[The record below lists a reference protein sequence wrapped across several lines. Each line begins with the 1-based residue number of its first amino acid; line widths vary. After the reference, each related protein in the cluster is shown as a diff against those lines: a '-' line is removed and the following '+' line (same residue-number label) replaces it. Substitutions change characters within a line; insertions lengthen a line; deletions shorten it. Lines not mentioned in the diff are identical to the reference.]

1 MATKSISIMKKS
13 ILLFCLLLVNGL
25 AYTQETVITI
35 LSNNS
40 SSIVLNYNFG
50 EYTLNTMLINGE
62 VTVYP
67 EMINATPLLEA
78 KAPDL
83 SKISESITIPKGAHV
98 TYEILKE
105 EFTDL
110 NDRIVRP
117 SKGNLYR
124 NIDPTKVPYEFGSV
138 YTKSNWF
145 PKSIVTLN
153 DEYQINELSGRSIWV
168 YPFRTLPTE
177 NILRVYKE
185 LTIRINISSDK
196 TDTKPRI
203 DRSFNDVYKNHFI
216 NYSAIKYDPI
226 SEQGKMLIISHSD
239 YIEELTSFRNWKTQ
253 IGIENEI
260 VDVATIGDATAI
272 KEYVQE
278 YYDTQGLTYLLLVG
292 DHDQVPA
299 DQLSAGYS
307 DNSYAY
313 AAGED
318 HYPDLFVGRFSV
330 ESIED
335 VQTMVNRTINY
346 ELNPTLDNSYKNA
359 ACIGS
364 EDGTESTD
372 PNSETTG
379 MGDNGEADW
388 HHQMNIKADL
398 LAYNY
403 TSIYEFYEGG
413 PYEGSVDAAGNPSS
427 SLLFDAVNNGLGLIN
442 YTGHGSAGEFVT
454 TGFNNSD
461 VNDLTNSESFP
472 FIFSVAC
479 VNGEFMNSTCFAE
492 HWLRATNSEGEPT
505 GAISAI
511 MSTINQS
518 WNPPMLAQDE
528 MNDLLTEQYEDNIC
542 RSFGAITMQG
552 CMKMNDDYG
561 SAGYEMT
568 DTWMIFGD
576 PSVVLRTD
584 KAGNATTVH
593 AEIMPIGTTSFTVNS
608 SNEGAIVAL
617 TYNNEIIAEGVIVEG
632 LVVLNF
638 DAITEVGTYTLTVT
652 AYNMVPSISNIQ
664 SVVLDGAYII
674 QEGLELT
681 SSLDGSDGQADY
693 GDLLVYNLGLEN
705 VGIDSTQTV
714 TVTATSES
722 PFVSIISEP
731 ITISTIGANEV
742 YWLLDAV
749 ELQVNTNISDQST
762 AVLDFEITSSDGLTW
777 FTSSTITL
785 SAPVLSTDAY
795 IVNDSLENGN
805 ALMEFGESFILGFPI
820 TNIGS
825 SSSASIIATLQS
837 DSPYL
842 IIETQLDSINS
853 LNSNGS
859 NMVYFTCSLSE
870 DLPVSTEINFTLNLN
885 SFPFTFEAPF
895 TFTSSSCGIGFLDI
909 QFVFNTDAYVNEETS
924 LSIVDVNGAVYEQFE
939 LGALENEFEYNLSY
953 CAAPNT
959 VIQLVLTDNYGDG
972 ITNGSY
978 SISVC
983 DQDLVES
990 SDGGFSEITE
1000 YFLVSCDQELVAFGC
1015 MDNQAFNYDSLATYS
1030 DNSCMEVVEGC
1041 IDVTAFNYESTANT
1055 NDGSCIYTLSC
1066 EDGFNEVVVTINSDN
1081 YGGEISWSLQGDNDL
1096 IIASI
1101 ETDVLESNTLYNS
1114 AYCLSDTSPI
1124 TFTITDSYGDGLTEG
1139 EGSFTL
1145 TVCGDVILS
1154 GTNYGTGDEI
1164 SFLGCSV
1171 YNVGINEIKDSN
1183 WSLFPNPISGSSLWI
1198 NSESILDLT
1207 ITDLLGHKLLSVTIE
1222 EGRSLVQLPKLSTGV
1237 YLVSTSTGDVK
1248 QLLVY

>member
-1 MATKSISIMKKS
+1 MKKTG
-13 ILLFCLLLVNGL
+13 LLFCLLLVNFISI
-25 AYTQETVITI
+25 AQETEITL
-35 LSNNS
+35 LSNNP
-40 SSIVLNYNFG
+40 SSIVLHYNFG
-50 EYTLNTMLINGE
+50 KYTLNTQLINGE

-67 EMINATPLLEA
+67 EMINATPLLDA

-83 SKISESITIPKGAHV
+83 SKISESITIPKGATV
-98 TYEILKE
+98 SYEIINELYVDIE
-105 EFTDL
+105 NTT
-110 NDRIVRP
+110 VRP

-124 NIDPTKVPYEFGSV
+124 NVDPTKIPYEFGAV
-138 YTKSNWF
+138 YSKDNWY
-145 PKSIVTLN
+145 PKSLVTVN
-153 DEYQINELSGRSIWV
+153 KEYQLKDLAGRAVWV
-168 YPFRTLPTE
+168 YPFRVHPTK
-177 NILRVYKE
+177 NILRVYQE
-185 LTIRINISSDK
+185 LTIKINIISEESVSL
-196 TDTKPRI
+196 PAVNPI
-203 DRSFNDVYKNHFI
+203 FNAVYKNQFS
-216 NYSAIKYDPI
+216 NYESSLYESI
-226 SEQGKMLIISHSD
+226 SEQGNMLIISHAD
-239 YIEELTSFRNWKTQ
+239 YIEEMIPFRNWKTQ

-260 VDVATIGDATAI
+260 VDVATIGDAAAI
-272 KEYVQE
+272 KAYVQE
-278 YYDTQGLTYLLLVG
+278 YYDTNSLTYLLLVG
-292 DHDQVPA
+292 DNGQVPA

-313 AAGED
+313 VAGED

-330 ESIED
+330 ESIQD

-346 ELNPTLDNSYKNA
+346 ELNPSLDNSYKNA

-388 HHQMNIKADL
+388 HHQMKIKADL
-398 LAYNY
+398 QAYNY
-403 TSIYEFYEGG
+403 SLINEFYEGG
-413 PYEGSVDAAGNPSS
+413 PYNGSIDAAGNPPS

-442 YTGHGSAGEFVT
+442 YTGHGSAAEFVT

-461 VNDLTNSESFP
+461 VNNLTNSESFP

-492 HWLRATNSEGEPT
+492 HWLRATNSDGEPT

-561 SAGYEMT
+561 SAGDEMT

-584 KAGNATTVH
+584 KAVNATAVH
-593 AEIMPIGTTSFTVNS
+593 EEIMPIGSTSFSVSS

-638 DAITEVGTYTLTVT
+638 DPLIEIGAYTLTVT
-652 AYNMVPSISNIQ
+652 AYNMVPSISTIQ
-664 SVVLDGAYII
+664 SIVLDGAYII
-674 QEGLELT
+674 HEGLELT

-693 GDLLVYNLGLEN
+693 GDVLVYNLGLEN
-705 VGIDSTQTV
+705 VGIDSTQTL

-722 PFVSIISEP
+722 TFISIISEP
-731 ITISTIGANEV
+731 FTISTIGSNEV
-742 YWLLDAV
+742 YWMLDAV
-749 ELQVNTNISDQST
+749 ELQVNANISDQST

-785 SAPVLSTDAY
+785 SAPVLSADTY

-805 ALMEFGESFILGFPI
+805 ALMELGESFVLGFPI
-820 TNIGS
+820 SNSGF
-825 SSSASIIATLQS
+825 SSSASIIATLET

-842 IIETQLDSINS
+842 IIETLSDSINS

-859 NMVYFTCSLSE
+859 NMVYFTCSLPD
-870 DLPVSTEINFTLNLN
+870 DLPVSTDINFTLNLN
-885 SFPFTFEAPF
+885 SDPFNFETPF
-895 TFTSSSCGIGFLDI
+895 TFTSSSCGVGFLDI
-909 QFVFNTDAYVNEETS
+909 QFVFSTDEYVDEETS
-924 LSIVDVNGAVYEQFE
+924 LSLLDVDGVVYQEFI
-939 LGALENEFEYNLSY
+939 LGSLTNEFEYDLSY

-959 VIQLVLTDNYGDG
+959 IMQLVITDNYGDG
-972 ITNGSY
+972 ITNGFY
-978 SISVC
+978 SITVC
-983 DQDLVES
+983 DQNLVES
-990 SDGGFSEITE
+990 SEGGFSEITE
-1000 YFLVSCDQELVAFGC
+1000 YFLVSCDQGLVVFGC
-1015 MDNQAFNYDSLATYS
+1015 MDDQAFNYDSQATYS
-1030 DNSCMEVVEGC
+1030 DNSCMEVIEGC
-1041 IDVTAFNYESTANT
+1041 TDATAFNYGSTANT
-1055 NDGSCIYTLSC
+1055 NDGSCIYSLSC

-1081 YGGEISWSLQGDNDL
+1081 YGGEISWSLQDDNDL
-1096 IIASI
+1096 VIAAI
-1101 ETDVLESNTLYNS
+1101 EPDVLESNTTYNS
-1114 AYCLSDTSPI
+1114 AYCLSDTNPI
-1124 TFTITDSYGDGLTEG
+1124 TFTITDSYGDGLTDG
-1139 EGSFTL
+1139 DGSFTL
-1145 TVCGDVILS
+1145 TLCGDVILS
-1154 GTNYGTGDEI
+1154 GANYGTSDEI

-1237 YLVSTSTGDVK
+1237 YLVSTSTGKVK
-1248 QLLVY
+1248 RLIVY